1 MAIAM
6 RFLEQEKVSDLE
18 RQLREQGYEVLTDYR
33 SESGNIYDL
42 VATKGDRRI
51 VYEVKALSSLAG
63 QSETIREL
71 RNRAFH
77 EGYTDFR
84 LVAVSPPRRVNVS
97 VPGLDVELVR
107 YMGEH
112 VPEDLQSLA
121 SNVRVEAVSNLEIG
135 SITVGREDIDVS
147 GEGVVEVVREYG
159 NARDSVDTPDDYPFR
174 FHVLLDRDLK
184 IEDVYEL
191 DVDVSEFS
199 E

>member
-1 MAIAM
+1 MGIAT
-6 RFLEQEKVSDLE
+6 RYLEQEKVSDLE
-18 RQLREQGYEVLTDYR
+18 AQLRAQGYEVWSDYR
-33 SESGNIYDL
+33 SESGQIYDL

-63 QSETIREL
+63 HSGEIREL
-71 RNRAFH
+71 RNRAFR

-84 LVAVSPPRRVNVS
+84 LVVVSPPRQVEVS
-97 VPGLDVELVR
+97 VPGLDAELVR

-112 VPEDLQSLA
+112 VPENLQSLA

-135 SITVGREDIDVS
+135 SITVGTEDIEVS

-159 NARDSVDTPDDYPFR
+159 NARDGVDSPDDYPFR

-184 IEDVYEL
+184 IKDIYGL